1 MLFSLMAVL
10 LLRLEHSVGAGS
22 MLELITAVW
31 LHWVMMLTAIANSW
45 WGTAE
50 MLSIV
55 GPQAGATGA
64 APWQEALIKASHIGP
79 SIVLLVAWALLL
91 LGFFRKRARD

>member
-1 MLFSLMAVL
+1 MLFRLMAVL

-22 MLELITAVW
+22 MLVLIAAVW
-31 LHWVMMLTAIANSW
+31 LHWVMMLTAVPNSW

-55 GPQAGATGA
+55 ARLAGATGS
-64 APWQEALIKASHIGP
+64 APWQEALIKASHIGL
-79 SIVLLVAWALLL
+79 SIVLPVAWALLL
-91 LGFFRKRARD
+91 RGFVRKRVRD